1 MRKVRKNWQEKL
13 PPEVYVVMVVVTA
26 VTFATL
32 TTGYQVLFTHQR
44 RYPPLAGR
52 SLLKMSAAAFHS
64 LPTFRHTTTY
74 LPVSDC
80 AVP

>member
-32 TTGYQVLFTHQR
+32 TTGYQLLFSHQL
-44 RYPPLAGR
+44 YA
-52 SLLKMSAAAFHS
+52 
-64 LPTFRHTTTY
+64 
-74 LPVSDC
+74 
-80 AVP
+80 